1 LVNLSQFNRDTT
13 RAVDVRPSKEGLMGG
28 SSLENDSHM
37 VLCMDHS
44 RFVRAGNIADTW
56 LIVDK
61 NRNGGVMDIPVR
73 WDYRTLQLHPRV
85 LTMGESDGTA
95 TKEPRGRRR

>member
-1 LVNLSQFNRDTT
+1 
-13 RAVDVRPSKEGLMGG
+13 MGG
-28 SSLENDSHM
+28 SALENDSHM
-37 VLCMDHS
+37 VWLLDHS

-95 TKEPRGRRR
+95 TKEPRGRRRG